1 MSTNRYNTS
10 CFLCICLLFFFFL
23 SCRKKSSDV
32 VSQVCTYVPTY
43 VDTTLNLK
51 DISLFTLR
59 TKGYAYIKAGSR
71 RIILYKESD
80 TQYTA
85 FDRASSYK
93 MAQVGCMLVV
103 DTTAFFMKDTC
114 SGSKFD
120 FKGNV
125 IQEPAIC
132 PLLEYSTTFVGNDQL
147 RIYHT
152 GQ

>member
-1 MSTNRYNTS
+1 MLFVL
-10 CFLCICLLFFFFL
+10 FLAFFM
-23 SCRKKSSDV
+23 CRKKSGETI
-32 VSQVCTYVPTY
+32 SQVCSYLPTY
-43 VDTTLNLK
+43 VDTTINLN
-51 DISLFTLR
+51 DISLYSLR
-59 TKGYAYIKAGSR
+59 TKGYAYLKSGSR
-71 RIILYKESD
+71 RIILHKESD
-80 TQYTA
+80 TEYKA

-103 DTTAFFMKDTC
+103 DTTAFFLKDTC

-125 IQEPAIC
+125 LQEPAIC
-132 PLLEYSTTFVGNDQL
+132 PLLEYSTAFVGNEQL